1 MVERDRATGERD
13 AAIAERDAL
22 ISERDQDQALREPN
36 GNNFRWILNRKPSTR
51 SFCLQHSS
59 IPAQPDDIA
68 LVVRI
73 IAAYR
78 RSHAEYQKSAS
89 GWDQTLWEMK
99 RNIHE
104 QLLNGSPDRV
114 ASLLRDPASTTL
126 FWGFDAIVKAPPDT
140 AEPHEFVLRRLDETT
155 DWRTLYAVWVMDAV
169 RSLAEAVGAIR
180 IAYPEVDPQS
190 EVVPTAL
197 MTVDQILEAVEATLR
212 CTINFPNPFA
222 DEPGLSSTR
231 GIIGFRAVQAIYQ
244 AWRAAGF
251 ARNHPDFRML
261 EIGAGLGRT
270 AYYAAEMGI

>member
-1 MVERDRATGERD
+1 
-13 AAIAERDAL
+13 
-22 ISERDQDQALREPN
+22 
-36 GNNFRWILNRKPSTR
+36 
-51 SFCLQHSS
+51 
-59 IPAQPDDIA
+59 
-68 LVVRI
+68 
-73 IAAYR
+73 
-78 RSHAEYQKSAS
+78 
-89 GWDQTLWEMK
+89 MK

-197 MTVDQILEAVEATLR
+197 MTVDQISGGGRSNAPMHYQLSQSICGRTRTVKHPRHHWLSCRPSHLSGLASSRFRTKPPGFSHAGDRSGPWKDSLLR
-212 CTINFPNPFA
+212 C
-222 DEPGLSSTR
+222 
-231 GIIGFRAVQAIYQ
+231 
-244 AWRAAGF
+244 
-251 ARNHPDFRML
+251 
-261 EIGAGLGRT
+261 
-270 AYYAAEMGI
+270 